1 MESGITMLVH
11 SFIIGLIIYM
21 LMVLVFKQN
30 HLVAENRSII
40 IGSLILIYMI
50 IFGHDIPKNINPNL

>member
-1 MESGITMLVH
+1 
-11 SFIIGLIIYM
+11 M

-50 IFGHDIPKNINPNL
+50 VFGHDIPKNINPNL

>member
-1 MESGITMLVH
+1 METGIVMLIH

-21 LMVLVFKQN
+21 FMILVLKQN
-30 HLVAENRSII
+30 PLVAENRSII